1 MTTPSNT
8 EALNRLQS
16 LPRLPLAFLPTPLM
30 PSSNLQRVL
39 GGEAPPILVK
49 MDDWTGLALG
59 GNKVRKLELV
69 FGQMDPGTQTV
80 ITCGGPQSNHCRV
93 TAAAAAHLGLECI
106 LVVNGEPPDPPT
118 GNSLLMRLFGAEI
131 RPVAGREDRAPGM
144 ETAAEEVRAQGKRP
158 LVVPLGAST
167 PLGALGYVQAALE
180 LDRQV
185 EERGGWGMGRTW
197 IFLSSSSCGTLAG
210 LALGFALLGRD
221 QVRLVGVSPDI
232 SAEEMV
238 ATTRELVT
246 GAAAL
251 LGTEVELPAELVIPE
266 ARFVGEGY
274 GIPTP
279 ASLEAAAFFGRHAGM
294 ILDQTYTAKAG
305 AGFLAWIREGR
316 VPPGDTALFWHT
328 GGAPAIFT

>member
-1 MTTPSNT
+1 MSSD
-8 EALNRLQS
+8 ALNRLES
-16 LPRLPLAFLPTPLM
+16 LPRLPMAFLPTPLL
-30 PSSNLQRVL
+30 PSPNLRAAL
-39 GGEAPPILVK
+39 GAEAPPILVK

-59 GNKVRKLELV
+59 GNKVRKLEFVL
-69 FGQMDPGTQTV
+69 GQMDPDTRTV

-93 TAAAAAHLGLECI
+93 TAAAAAFLGLECI
-106 LVVNGEPPDPPT
+106 LVVNGQPPDPPT

-131 RPVAGREDRAPGM
+131 RPVAGREERAPAMGAA
-144 ETAAEEVRAQGKRP
+144 AAELRAAGKRP
-158 LVVPLGAST
+158 LVIPLGAST
-167 PLGALGYVQAALE
+167 PLGSLGYVRAAVE
-180 LDRQV
+180 MDRQLA
-185 EERGGWGMGRTW
+185 EGGGWGQGRTW

-238 ATTRELVT
+238 TTTRELVS
-246 GAAAL
+246 GAAEL
-251 LGTEVELPAELVIPE
+251 LGAEVELPDGLVIPDD
-266 ARFVGEGY
+266 RFVGEGY

-279 ASLEAAAFFGRHAGM
+279 QSLEAAAFFGRHAGM

-305 AGFLAWIREGR
+305 AGFLDWIRQGR
-316 VPPGDTALFWHT
+316 IPSGDTALFWHT